1 MATSIKLPEE
11 LTRRIARV
19 VKDTPFSAHAFMVEA
34 IRQETERAERRR
46 EFIAGALAS
55 RGAGQRSEQFVTVR
69 GVDSLESFA
78 TAMGTLSRLPLV
90 RGLAVDEVTPDAVS
104 FILQVRG
111 DPAMLLRSIER
122 AGRLVTVDPARMIFT
137 LSP

>member
-55 RGAGQRSEQFVTVR
+55 RDRASRS
-69 GVDSLESFA
+69 
-78 TAMGTLSRLPLV
+78 
-90 RGLAVDEVTPDAVS
+90 GLAYAWEDVDAYLRAR
-104 FILQVRG
+104 LQGKRTRR
-111 DPAMLLRSIER
+111 P
-122 AGRLVTVDPARMIFT
+122 RLKSWRK
-137 LSP
+137 